1 MVESVAYI
9 LLIGSLFSFLFKK
22 MHLPKLLG
30 MIFAGILIGP
40 YFLNIL
46 DTNMLAISSDLRQM
60 ALIIILTR
68 AGLSLDLSD
77 LKKVGRPAI
86 LMCFLPACFE
96 MMATIFIAPL
106 LFDISYLD
114 AAILASVIAAV
125 SPAVV
130 VPKMIELMDKK
141 LGTRQ
146 AIPQLILA
154 GASVDDVFLIVM
166 FSCFTSLASGNGF
179 SFTSLLQVPFSIL
192 NGILIGYLLGYIISL
207 FFNKVK
213 MDSISSFIFVLS
225 FSFLLMKLE
234 AIIKP
239 FIPFSGYLSIMA
251 LGLAIHRN
259 CKEESQSLNSI
270 YSKCWMIAQ
279 IFLFV
284 LVGASVNI
292 KVAFHA
298 GINSILLILF
308 VLLIRII
315 GVFCCLIKTSLNRK
329 ERFFIAISYIPK
341 ATVQAAMGGIPLA
354 MGFSC
359 GELILAISVISIL
372 ISAPVGAILMD
383 VFDKICLIQ
392 ENV

>member
-46 DTNMLAISSDLRQM
+46 NTNMLAISSDLRQM

-154 GASVDDVFLIVM
+154 GASVDDVFLM
-166 FSCFTSLASGNGF
+166 
-179 SFTSLLQVPFSIL
+179 L
-192 NGILIGYLLGYIISL
+192 NAENL
-207 FFNKVK
+207 KVEYVK
-213 MDSISSFIFVLS
+213 
-225 FSFLLMKLE
+225 
-234 AIIKP
+234 
-239 FIPFSGYLSIMA
+239 
-251 LGLAIHRN
+251 R
-259 CKEESQSLNSI
+259 
-270 YSKCWMIAQ
+270 SK
-279 IFLFV
+279 
-284 LVGASVNI
+284 
-292 KVAFHA
+292 K
-298 GINSILLILF
+298 
-308 VLLIRII
+308 
-315 GVFCCLIKTSLNRK
+315 
-329 ERFFIAISYIPK
+329 
-341 ATVQAAMGGIPLA
+341 
-354 MGFSC
+354 
-359 GELILAISVISIL
+359 
-372 ISAPVGAILMD
+372 
-383 VFDKICLIQ
+383 
-392 ENV
+392 